1 MTFMLLNFPKNI
13 RPGYLDNPNPNE
25 PEWRDF
31 IISENH
37 TSSSRIIDEINTQ
50 DSERND
56 EDSAPSPTQNNTY
69 EYMSDGDV
77 FEQPIDNPSTP
88 PPYTYEP
95 NSEEST
101 RYTSSTASSIRPFDH
116 TPVQGYKNISEIY
129 ARAPEVQSDELLLLE
144 EEPRNYKEVAQDKKW
159 IKAMQIEIDSINK
172 NKTWKL
178 TTLPDKQKAIG
189 LKGLVSRLN
198 EHGRWKIIK
207 QQGSFS
213 SKGIEVTQTKDGISI
228 KQSGYAI
235 KILKEARMENCNK
248 TKIPMDPGTKL
259 IKTEGGEL
267 VDATEY
273 RNLIGCLRYL
283 LHTIPT

>member
-1 MTFMLLNFPKNI
+1 MAVQGKVDKGEEIFLNEKEIKPKKYI
-13 RPGYLDNPNPNE
+13 STDESLWYLDNGVSNHMTGIRTHFKEIDGKFSGRIRFGDGSYVEIKGRGSILLECKNKEQRVIPNVYYIPKLKSNILSLGQLTE
-25 PEWRDF
+25 TGVWRDF
-31 IISENH
+31 IISKNH

-116 TPVQGYKNISEIY
+116 TPVQGYKNISKIY

-178 TTLPDKQKAIG
+178 TTLPDK
-189 LKGLVSRLN
+189 
-198 EHGRWKIIK
+198 
-207 QQGSFS
+207 
-213 SKGIEVTQTKDGISI
+213 
-228 KQSGYAI
+228 
-235 KILKEARMENCNK
+235 
-248 TKIPMDPGTKL
+248 
-259 IKTEGGEL
+259 
-267 VDATEY
+267 
-273 RNLIGCLRYL
+273 
-283 LHTIPT
+283 